1 LVCGKNGAAKVSK
14 EKSDPT
20 PETPTKEKLFRKE
33 SKMVIREI
41 ISMTQQTFTIGDWI
55 VHAFYGVGQVKGREN
70 KVLEGEDREY
80 LWIKTADSDYW
91 LPIENMDA
99 THIRP
104 LASQDQ
110 IRKALNLIQKQ
121 PEALANEYLVRRKEI
136 SMAVND
142 VSLNT
147 KACMI
152 RDLSGRKRVHNLNLN
167 EGEILLQ
174 MKLDLINEWAL
185 VTGEEK
191 NILQTKL
198 TQALQFSSKKPT

>member
-1 LVCGKNGAAKVSK
+1 
-14 EKSDPT
+14 
-20 PETPTKEKLFRKE
+20 
-33 SKMVIREI
+33 MVIQEI
-41 ISMTQQTFTIGDWI
+41 ISMTQQTYTVGDWI
-55 VHAFYGVGQVKGREN
+55 VHAYHGVGQVKGREV
-70 KVLEGEDREY
+70 KVLEGEDKEY
-80 LWIKTADSDYW
+80 LWIKTSDSDYW
-91 LPIENMDA
+91 LPIDNIDA
-99 THIRP
+99 AHIRP

-121 PEALANEYLVRRKEI
+121 PEALAKEYLIRRKEI
-136 SMAVND
+136 ATAVKD
-142 VSLNT
+142 VSLDS

-152 RDLSGRKRVHNLNLN
+152 RDLSERKRIKSLNLN

-198 TQALQFSSKKPT
+198 TRALQFSSKKPT